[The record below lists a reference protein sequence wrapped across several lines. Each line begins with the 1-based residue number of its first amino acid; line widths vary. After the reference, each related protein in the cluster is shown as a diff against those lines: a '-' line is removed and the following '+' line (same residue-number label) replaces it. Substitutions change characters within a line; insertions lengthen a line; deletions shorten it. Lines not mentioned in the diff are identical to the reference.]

1 MEINSLEIESKKK
14 RDCVRVSSFEAE
26 PREFKQWLSE
36 STADRRLRID
46 IPIEPEPPTLQK
58 SAYGVCHPIRTVQL
72 ASASQPSVATGIA
85 NREENNLRVV
95 RLLEKQQEWYD
106 ARELARTRAAS
117 YLDIIDQHQKQWLNN
132 QPSTHLENS

>member
-1 MEINSLEIESKKK
+1 MEISSLENESKTK
-14 RDCVRVSSFEAE
+14 RDLVRVSSFETE
-26 PREFKQWLSE
+26 PREFKRWLSE

-46 IPIEPEPPTLQK
+46 TPVEPDRATLQK
-58 SAYGVCHPIRTVQL
+58 SAYGFCQPIRTVHL
-72 ASASQPSVATGIA
+72 STASKRTVADC
-85 NREENNLRVV
+85 EEKNLRVL

-132 QPSTHLENS
+132 QPSTQLENS

>member
-1 MEINSLEIESKKK
+1 MEISSLEIESTTK

-26 PREFKQWLSE
+26 PREFRQWLSE
-36 STADRRLRID
+36 STADRRLRVD
-46 IPIEPEPPTLQK
+46 IPIEPDPPTLQK
-58 SAYGVCHPIRTVQL
+58 STFGVCQPIRTVQSP
-72 ASASQPSVATGIA
+72 SASQPSIA
-85 NREENNLRVV
+85 HEAEKNLRVV

-132 QPSTHLENS
+132 QPSTRLENS

>member
-1 MEINSLEIESKKK
+1 MTI
-14 RDCVRVSSFEAE
+14 RDCIRVSSFETE

-36 STADRRLRID
+36 STADRRLRVD
-46 IPIEPEPPTLQK
+46 TPIEPAPPTLQK
-58 SAYGVCHPIRTVQL
+58 STYGVCQPIRTVQL
-72 ASASQPSVATGIA
+72 ASTSQPSFAHYAET
-85 NREENNLRVV
+85 NLRLV

-132 QPSTHLENS
+132 QPSTQLENS